1 LRFVIWNLFVICV
14 LHFCYFSSSNCGIIL
29 SVITVRKIRFFVVL
43 FFAFALPA
51 CQQGPHEQPVAGKLR
66 VVTTIAPLYS
76 FTKNIAGDAAAVE
89 NLLPSNAEPHDYALT
104 PKDAKK
110 VADADIIIE
119 NGIKLETWLDRL
131 MYASQGQVVVD
142 TSSGIDVIDDNPH
155 IWLSPKNAMVQVRN
169 IRDALMKA
177 DPLNSETYKENAS
190 AYIKRLEALDHDI
203 KDAVVLLKSRKFVS
217 QHAAFLYFARDY
229 GLVQTAV
236 IQETPEVEPSPG
248 HIIDVMNII
257 KAEDIKF
264 LFSGQGG
271 SHKVM
276 TSIASDLGLNI
287 YPLDTLETG
296 VFSKAWYEDSMRKNI
311 AVIVKAFNE

>member
-1 LRFVIWNLFVICV
+1 
-14 LHFCYFSSSNCGIIL
+14 
-29 SVITVRKIRFFVVL
+29 VITVRKIRFLVILFSAYIVL
-43 FFAFALPA
+43 A

-76 FTKNIAGDAAAVE
+76 FTKNIAGDAAVVE

-110 VADADIIIE
+110 VADAYIIIK
-119 NGIKLETWLDRL
+119 NGINLETWLDRL

-217 QHAAFLYFARDY
+217 QHAAFLYLARDY

-248 HIIDVMNII
+248 HIMDVMNTI
-257 KAEDIKF
+257 KTEDIKF

-271 SHKVM
+271 SHKIM
-276 TSIASDLGLNI
+276 RSIASDLGLNI

-296 VFSKAWYEDSMRKNI
+296 AFSKAWYEDSMRKNI